1 MCAYVHELARKVT
14 TFFSYTQMF
23 GIFCDGLWIIML
35 GVWHKICIF
44 NKKVVPLRCIM
55 RECAFMHTNAKP
67 KCPTAMKELEIKT
80 KVTVCSQEEL
90 PVELR
95 ELVEAA
101 KNKTQDAYCPYSH
114 YHVGAAA
121 LLADGQVVTG
131 ANQENAAYP
140 SGLCAERTTL
150 FAANANNPTTPVSA
164 LAVACY
170 TDGHFTSDPASPCGA
185 CRQVMLETEH
195 RFGVP
200 MKVLLYGD
208 RECYVF
214 ESAKD
219 LLPVCFTSES
229 LA

>member
-1 MCAYVHELARKVT
+1 
-14 TFFSYTQMF
+14 
-23 GIFCDGLWIIML
+23 
-35 GVWHKICIF
+35 
-44 NKKVVPLRCIM
+44 
-55 RECAFMHTNAKP
+55 
-67 KCPTAMKELEIKT
+67 MKELQIQT
-80 KVTVCSQEEL
+80 NVKVFSYEEL
-90 PVELR
+90 EPSLA
-95 ELVEAA
+95 ELVDIA
-101 KNKTQDAYCPYSH
+101 KRKTQDAYCPYSH
-114 YHVGAAA
+114 FHVGAAV
-121 LLADGQVVTG
+121 LLADGQIVTG

-150 FAANANNPTTPVSA
+150 FAANANNPTTAVLA

-170 TDGHFTSDPASPCGA
+170 TNGHFTSDPASPCGA

-200 MKVLLYGD
+200 MKVLLYGA

-229 LA
+229 LV